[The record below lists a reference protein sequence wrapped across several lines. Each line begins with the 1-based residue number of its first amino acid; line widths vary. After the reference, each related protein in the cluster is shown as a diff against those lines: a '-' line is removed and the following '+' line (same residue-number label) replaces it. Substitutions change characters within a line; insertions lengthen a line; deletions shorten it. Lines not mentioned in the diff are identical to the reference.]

1 MKSRSLSTLA
11 ALAAIALA
19 ASPAFGAPAAT
30 SLPRKAAPSP
40 VPSPLLPVAPT
51 VAPGYGAPNARP
63 QSAEIVGVTQQPFVG
78 IGLNDAIGM
87 ALLKNPDIAVAASES
102 RIATYQIAA
111 ARGGYD
117 VRFQIEPSVKHDKA
131 APQNAFFSAPG
142 FQPIVQ
148 NAQTLQAGVAGQLVT
163 GGQYSV
169 GVSQSRVD
177 DNTQINAFNPYYLA
191 SFNVALTQPLL
202 KGFGKNSDLAH
213 QLTLSR
219 INADATD
226 AKTLASVSE
235 TIASVQNTYWD
246 LVAAWRNVAI
256 QELALKNAV
265 AQQQSNLRLARGGA
279 AAPIDAVE
287 SSTQVAIYQD
297 NVFAALQNV
306 SSLQNALKA
315 QIVDDP
321 ADPVWRANLV
331 PTSPVLQLPQERTLE
346 ALLTTAM
353 QNRPER
359 KQIAALRA
367 QADANAKFAR
377 NQALPQ
383 VDLHVQYMGNGFAGN
398 ALPPLGGAFGNATP
412 PPYLG
417 GTFGQAY
424 SNTGRFPTYDAG
436 VVISSPL
443 GNHTAKA
450 DIAIAQEQER
460 IAAVQSNGV
469 DQRIAFEA
477 RNALQEY
484 QTALSRLYTAR
495 SARDA
500 AEQVYASEL
509 RKFKNGASTN
519 FLVTQRQV
527 ELVQEQGR
535 ELQAQTALNK
545 AIVELQRVDGTIL
558 SANNVTVT
566 TIGQGAVKP

>member
-11 ALAAIALA
+11 AIAAIALA
-19 ASPAFGAPAAT
+19 ASPAFGAPAAK

-63 QSAEIVGVTQQPFVG
+63 QSAQIVGVTQQPFVG

-148 NAQTLQAGVAGQLVT
+148 NAQSLQAGVAGQLVT

-202 KGFGKNSDLAH
+202 KGFGKNSELAH
-213 QLTLSR
+213 QITLSR
-219 INADATD
+219 INSDATD

-265 AQQQSNLRLARGGA
+265 SQQQSNLRLARGGA

-321 ADPVWRANLV
+321 ADPIWRANLV

-367 QADANAKFAR
+367 QADANSKFAR

-417 GTFGQAY
+417 GTLGQAY

-566 TIGQGAVKP
+566 TIGQGTVKP

>member
-11 ALAAIALA
+11 AIAAITLA
-19 ASPAFGAPAAT
+19 ASPAFGAPAAK

-63 QSAEIVGVTQQPFVG
+63 QSAQIVGVTQQPFVG

-87 ALLKNPDIAVAASES
+87 ALLKNPDVAVAASES

-148 NAQTLQAGVAGQLVT
+148 NAQSLQAGVAGQLVT

-202 KGFGKNSDLAH
+202 KGFGKNSELAH
-213 QLTLSR
+213 QITLSR
-219 INADATD
+219 INSDATD

-265 AQQQSNLRLARGGA
+265 SQQQSNLRLARGGA

-321 ADPVWRANLV
+321 ADPIWRANLV

-367 QADANAKFAR
+367 QADANSKFAR

-558 SANNVTVT
+558 SVNNVTVT

>member
-1 MKSRSLSTLA
+1 MNSRSLSILA
-11 ALAAIALA
+11 ALTALAVASTPALA
-19 ASPAFGAPAAT
+19 APT
-30 SLPRKAAPSP
+30 LPRKAAPSP
-40 VPSPLLPVAPT
+40 VPAPVLPVAPS
-51 VAPGYGAPNARP
+51 VAPGYGASNARP
-63 QSAEIVGVTQQPFVG
+63 TSADIVGVTQQPFVG
-78 IGLNDAIGM
+78 ISLNDAIGM
-87 ALLKNPDIAVAASES
+87 ALLKNPDLAVAASDT
-102 RIATYQIAA
+102 RIASYQIQA

-117 VRFQIEPSVKHDKA
+117 VRFQVEPSVKHDKQ
-131 APQNAFFSAPG
+131 APQNAFFSGPG
-142 FQPIVQ
+142 FQPIEQ
-148 NAQTLQAGVAGQLVT
+148 NAQSIQAGVAGQLPT
-163 GGQYSV
+163 GGQYNV
-169 GVSQSRVD
+169 GISQSRID

-202 KGFGKNSDLAH
+202 KGFGKNSDLGH
-213 QLTLSR
+213 QLVLSR
-219 INADATD
+219 INADATG
-226 AKTLASVSE
+226 ARTLATVSQ

-287 SSTQVAIYQD
+287 SSTQVAVYQD
-297 NVFAALQNV
+297 NVFAALQDV

-315 QIVDDP
+315 QVVDDP
-321 ADPVWRANLV
+321 ADPIWRANLV

-346 ALLTTAM
+346 GLLSVAM

-367 QADANAKFAR
+367 QAAANASYAR

-383 VDLHVQYMGNGFAGN
+383 VDLHLQYQGNGFAGN
-398 ALPPLGGAFGNATP
+398 ALPALGGPFGSATP

-424 SNTGRFPTYDAG
+424 SNTSKFPSYQAG
-436 VVISSPL
+436 VVFSAPI
-443 GNHTAKA
+443 GNTTAHA
-450 DIAIAQEQER
+450 DMAIAREQER
-460 IAAVQSNGV
+460 IASIQSNAV

-477 RNALQEY
+477 RNALQQY

-495 SARDA
+495 SARQA

-558 SANNVTVT
+558 SSNNVTLT
-566 TIGQGAVKP
+566 TLGQGAVTP